1 MGKVKAWYMEL
12 IEQNPEWGFD
22 PPDYEMV
29 IMDNLESR
37 RPLTVEEINL
47 IAVEASKMDKSN
59 SKNS

>member
-1 MGKVKAWYMEL
+1 MEL

-47 IAVEASKMDKSN
+47 IAVEASKMDKSS